1 VTAIGDGVSLANNN
15 ENDSKMTAKVTIG
28 LPTYNRANRFLV
40 PALECALAQDWD
52 NLEIIVSDNCST
64 DNTSEIMSSYADS
77 RLRYVRQEENIGANN
92 NFNFCVQEAQGA
104 YFLLF
109 PDDDVI
115 DPDFVSSCMEAA
127 AGRADYGVIRSG
139 TRLIDGD
146 GNLIRE
152 IPNRAGGLDYN
163 AYFRAWMRGQFTSY
177 VCSTLYNTQMLRDIG
192 GFQSRHGLYQ
202 DLMALARLIAR
213 GGHCNVV
220 EPKASFRRHDENYG
234 NAEGLRA
241 WCEDGVQLAEV
252 IAAEA
257 PVDGDALY
265 RESMK
270 YLCRTVYGYAQRF
283 LPSRMERFK
292 AYRMIDAEFDHS
304 YPLGRYIY
312 DTQIG
317 LRYRR
322 TRNSLRDITKSLLG
336 STTPDSL

>member
-1 VTAIGDGVSLANNN
+1 
-15 ENDSKMTAKVTIG
+15 MTLKVTIG

-64 DNTSEIMSSYADS
+64 DNTSEIVGSYADP
-77 RLRYVRQEENIGANN
+77 RLRYVRQKENIGANN
-92 NFNFCVQEAQGA
+92 NFNFCVQEAQGS

-115 DPDFVSSCMEAA
+115 DPDLVASCMVAA
-127 AGRADYGVIRSG
+127 AGNSDYGVIRTG

-146 GNLIRE
+146 GNLIRDM
-152 IPNRAGGLDYN
+152 PNRAAGLDYN
-163 AYFRAWMRGQFTSY
+163 AFFRDWMKGRFTSY
-177 VCSTLYNTQMLRDIG
+177 VCSTLFNTQMLKDIG
-192 GFQSRHGLYQ
+192 GFQSHHGLYQ

-220 EPKASFRRHDENYG
+220 ESKASFRRHDENYG

-241 WCEDGVQLAEV
+241 WCEDGVQLAGV

-257 PVDGDALY
+257 PDGGEALY

-270 YLCRTVYGYAQRF
+270 YLCRTVYGYAERF
-283 LPSRMERFK
+283 LPSRLERLK
-292 AYRMIDAEFDHS
+292 AYRMIDAEFQHC
-304 YPLGRYIY
+304 YPYTRYLYDQTFGR
-312 DTQIG
+312 G
-317 LRYRR
+317 YRATR
-322 TRNSLRDITKSLLG
+322 TAVRKVVTS
-336 STTPDSL
+336 